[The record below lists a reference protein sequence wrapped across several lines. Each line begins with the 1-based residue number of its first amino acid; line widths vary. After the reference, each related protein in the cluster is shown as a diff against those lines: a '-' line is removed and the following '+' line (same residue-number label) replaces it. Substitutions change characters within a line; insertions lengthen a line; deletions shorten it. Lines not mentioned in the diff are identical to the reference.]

1 MDKSKL
7 RAYQSALMQMKEQI
21 LSGPIYNSREDL
33 HISSDDLSDEADLAT
48 SVVNQ
53 QVTLNIRQRE
63 LQKLRLIEASLARIE
78 DGSFGHCE
86 DCGETI
92 GDSRLKNQPWT
103 MLCITHAEEKE
114 REEQR
119 FTRIA

>member
-33 HISSDDLSDEADLAT
+33 QISSDDLSDEADLAT

-63 LQKLRLIEASLARIE
+63 LHKLRLIESSLARIE

-86 DCGETI
+86 DCGEAI

-114 REEQR
+114 RDEQR

>member
-33 HISSDDLSDEADLAT
+33 QISSDDLSDEADLAT

-86 DCGETI
+86 DCGEAI
-92 GDSRLKNQPWT
+92 GDARLKNQPWT

-114 REEQR
+114 RDEQR